1 MRFKLAAGCAAVIV
15 ATAVPAS
22 AFAPGVNLA
31 RSDTTIAIT
40 GVVPVIC
47 RAQVDAGSVV
57 GTPGTVSLGQLRE
70 FCNSPHG
77 YRVYADY
84 SPSLAHAKLLVDG
97 VPVPLQKDGSTLVS
111 HSPKAAIDSRV
122 LALELPKKGNTP
134 VSGSLSF
141 RIEPQL

>member
-1 MRFKLAAGCAAVIV
+1 MRFKLAAGCAGILI
-15 ATAVPAS
+15 AS
-22 AFAPGVNLA
+22 ALPANAFVPGVNIA

-47 RAQVDAGSVV
+47 HARVDASSVV
-57 GTPGTVSLGQLRE
+57 GTPGTVSLGQLKE

-84 SPSLAHAKLLVDG
+84 SSSLAHAKLLVDG

-111 HSPKAAIDSRV
+111 HSAKAAIDTRE
-122 LALELPKKGNTP
+122 LALDLPKKGPAT

-141 RIEPQL
+141 RIEPIY